1 MLGLGLVGLAFPAW
15 YGDAWV
21 HGAASGVRGSLG
33 GDVVRELEA
42 AQQFGGLG
50 SVVVVVLIVVLMD
63 RGRCR
68 RLLDLVAAWGLTG
81 LVVLVLKLGIGRP
94 RPKFGDAEILLWPWG
109 AYPLPDAD
117 PPGVYHA
124 WELWAPISS
133 DLWSMPSS
141 HTSAAVALAVWLGV
155 VYPRLRPLV
164 VGWVVLVGASRVLF
178 GAHYLSD
185 VFVGAGVALLVAWP
199 AARGYWGVRFLD
211 WVWVRAVDRTAEPAL
226 PGLLER
232 EGATVGERRE

>member
-1 MLGLGLVGLAFPAW
+1 M
-15 YGDAWV
+15 
-21 HGAASGVRGSLG
+21 G

-50 SVVVVVLIVVLMD
+50 SLVVVVLVVVLMD
-63 RGRCR
+63 RERCR

-81 LVVLVLKLGIGRP
+81 LVVQGLKMGIGRP
-94 RPKFGDAEILLWPWG
+94 RPKFEDPEMLLWPWG
-109 AYPLPDAD
+109 AYPMAQAD

-124 WELWAPISS
+124 WEIGAPISS

-155 VYPRLRPLV
+155 VYPKLRVLL

-185 VFVGAGVALLVAWP
+185 VCVGAGIALLVAWP

-211 WVWVRAVDRTAEPAL
+211 WVWVRVVDRKARPAL

-232 EGATVGERRE
+232 EGATGVGRGE